1 MDRLHEFNLFV
12 LILFYSANAA
22 AVGNGTWS
30 IMEALWGHPLTKMV
44 LVMMGGGLGSLS
56 RYGIT
61 LLSIKLFGARFPW
74 GTLIVNLTGCFL
86 IGLSFALA
94 ERSTLMNSTVRLFFI
109 TGFLGGLTTFSTYGY
124 ESFNAIYL
132 GNHWLAIGNVVFNN
146 VAGLILVFLGF
157 RLGSISG

>member
-1 MDRLHEFNLFV
+1 
-12 LILFYSANAA
+12 
-22 AVGNGTWS
+22 
-30 IMEALWGHPLTKMV
+30 MV
-44 LVMMGGGLGSLS
+44 LVLMGGGAGSLS

-61 LLSIKLFGARFPW
+61 LLSVKLFGIRFPW

-94 ERSTLMNSTVRLFFI
+94 ERSSLMNPTVRLFFV

-124 ESFNAIYL
+124 ESFSAFYL
-132 GNHWLAIGNVVFNN
+132 GNQWMAIANVLLNN
-146 VAGLILVFLGF
+146 IAGLILVFLGF

>member
-1 MDRLHEFNLFV
+1 
-12 LILFYSANAA
+12 
-22 AVGNGTWS
+22 
-30 IMEALWGHPLTKMV
+30 MEAMWGHPLTKIV
-44 LVMMGGGLGSLS
+44 LVMMGGGVGSLT

-61 LLSIKLFGARFPW
+61 LLSIKLFGIRFPW

-94 ERSTLMNSTVRLFFI
+94 ERSSLMNPTVRLFFI

-124 ESFNAIYL
+124 ESFNAIYM
-132 GNHWLAIGNVVFNN
+132 GNQWMAIANVLFNN
-146 VAGLILVFLGF
+146 VAGLFLVFLGF